1 MRNERG
7 SATLVVVTL
16 VAILAVMV
24 VVNGN
29 VIHQLRQELRRI
41 DHNTTAALPAKQWTK
56 SGALESR

>member
-7 SATLVVVTL
+7 SATLVMVTL

-24 VVNGN
+24 IVNGN

-41 DHNTTAALPAKQWTK
+41 DHKQQQRFQQ
-56 SGALESR
+56 SNGQNPGH

>member
-1 MRNERG
+1 MRSERG

-29 VIHQLRQELRRI
+29 AIHQLRQELRLI
-41 DHNTTAALPAKQWTK
+41 DKQQQKKFQSAKP
-56 SGALESR
+56 

>member
-7 SATLVVVTL
+7 SATLLMLTL

-41 DHNTTAALPAKQWTK
+41 DHHQQQRLQQSHGQNP
-56 SGALESR
+56 GH

>member
-1 MRNERG
+1 MRSERG

-29 VIHQLRQELRRI
+29 VIHQLQQELRRI
-41 DHNTTAALPAKQWTK
+41 DHKQQQRLQQ
-56 SGALESR
+56 SNGQNPGH